1 MFTKYDIAIMHIQIT
16 LDERED
22 ALYQQFQ
29 TRYPPT
35 NPDSSIRIQS
45 KVLTLGD
52 ISIDIVDHE
61 DVAKCALLIER
72 KTIPDLLSS
81 IKDGRYKIGRAHV

>member
-1 MFTKYDIAIMHIQIT
+1 MTDAPPVGVAIRAAPVAAFTAAPT
-16 LDERED
+16 ATTAVTTTFLDC
-22 ALYQQFQ
+22 
-29 TRYPPT
+29 
-35 NPDSSIRIQS
+35 
-45 KVLTLGD
+45 VLTLGD

-81 IKDGRYKIGRAHV
+81 IKDGRYKEQ